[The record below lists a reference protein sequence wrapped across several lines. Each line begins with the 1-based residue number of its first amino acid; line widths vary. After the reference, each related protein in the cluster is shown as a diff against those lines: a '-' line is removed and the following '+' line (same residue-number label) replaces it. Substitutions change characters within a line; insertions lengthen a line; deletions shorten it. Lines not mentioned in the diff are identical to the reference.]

1 LLDCTSVVCS
11 EDSEFADFASSLSE
25 LYSGKLDF
33 SFVSKISC
41 SKALL
46 LVSFFNS
53 TISFLILLIS
63 CYKSEIVINLVLGLE
78 NLSKVS
84 SRYIFD
90 MEGVFSFLVMSFLI
104 F

>member
-1 LLDCTSVVCS
+1 VTQQVVCS

-25 LYSGKLDF
+25 LHSVKLDF

-46 LVSFFNS
+46 LVFKTFIFFFNS

-63 CYKSEIVINLVLGLE
+63 HCKLEIVKNFGFGFRE
-78 NLSKVS
+78 PFQSFFK
-84 SRYIFD
+84 RYF
-90 MEGVFSFLVMSFLI
+90 
-104 F
+104 